1 MAGLEANRN
10 ARADAAYVTLLANDD
25 YLPGAVALL
34 RSIRLTGTEADLVVL
49 HTDGVSQEALER
61 LGEFEPRL
69 VRAPLLNVSDDFQE
83 RHARGAL
90 HAAAPFG
97 KGRKPVFHSPLAN
110 FCKLRLWQLTDYRSC
125 VFLDADT
132 VMLRSMDKLFA
143 YPEFCGAPNVY
154 ETLSDFHRLNSG
166 VFTARPSDATFAAM
180 IARLDQPDVFW
191 RRTDQ
196 TFLQTF
202 FPDWHGLPVFYNML
216 QYVWFN
222 LPDLWDWDSIHLIHY
237 QYEKPWEADHPRRE
251 QLAPLIDLWRVFHDG
266 DARPD
271 LSRLPAPPGRT
282 AEAGPPAT

>member
-1 MAGLEANRN
+1 MVRLEANRE
-10 ARADAAYVTLLANDD
+10 AHGAHAYVTLLANDD

-34 RSIRLTGTEADLVVL
+34 RSVRLTGTQADLVVM
-49 HTDGVSQEALER
+49 HSDGVSAQALEALSV
-61 LGEFEPRL
+61 FNPRC
-69 VRAPLLNVSDDFQE
+69 VRVPLLDVSQEFQE

-110 FCKLRLWQLTDYRSC
+110 FCKLRLWQLTEYDAC

-132 VMLRSMDKLFA
+132 IMLRSMDRLFS

-154 ETLSDFHRLNSG
+154 EGLGDFHRLNSG
-166 VFTARPSDATFAAM
+166 VFTARPSHETFAAM
-180 IARLDQPDVFW
+180 MARLDQPGVFW
-191 RRTDQ
+191 PRTDQ

-202 FPDWHGLPVFYNML
+202 FPHWHGLPVFYNML

-237 QYEKPWEADHPRRE
+237 QYEKPWESDHPRRE
-251 QLAPLIDLWRVFHDG
+251 QLSTLIELWRAFHEGGEIPSLG
-266 DARPD
+266 D
-271 LSRLPAPPGRT
+271 LPPPPG
-282 AEAGPPAT
+282 AGEPR